1 MRKLTA
7 SILLAFGLMGTAV
20 AETTPA
26 TTPAASQNTPS
37 TQPAVNSAEPTTT
50 TPSAEVASVPAEP
63 AQGEAV
69 NTTVVNENIEIATEA
84 PTGVLIKTYLFG
96 ECTKMQI
103 TWLKPL

>member
-7 SILLAFGLMGTAV
+7 SILLAFGLMGTAAV

-37 TQPAVNSAEPTTT
+37 TQPAVNPAAPTT